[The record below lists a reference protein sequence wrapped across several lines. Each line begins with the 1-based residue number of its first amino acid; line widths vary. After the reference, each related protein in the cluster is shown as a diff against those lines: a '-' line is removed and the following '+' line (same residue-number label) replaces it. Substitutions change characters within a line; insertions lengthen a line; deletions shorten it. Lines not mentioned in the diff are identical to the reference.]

1 MATNDSNAYRSAGAK
16 RLTSARPLGEL
27 IARPITA
34 AVKKRGFATAD
45 LLSDWPDIVGERY
58 ATRVQPARLHWPR
71 RAEGDADIAPDPA
84 ILTVHTDGA
93 TALFLSHE
101 LPTLIDRINAYF
113 GWAAVG
119 RIKIVQR
126 PVVARRKPEPVP
138 LRQLTQDEE
147 CELSKKVSEVT
158 APHLRRALE
167 RLGRAVIA
175 KNR

>member
-1 MATNDSNAYRSAGAK
+1 MATNDSRLHSGAGAK
-16 RLTSARPLGEL
+16 RLTNARPLGEL
-27 IARPITA
+27 IARPIAA

-71 RAEGDADIAPDPA
+71 SADGSGDHAPDPA
-84 ILTVHTDGA
+84 TLTVHTDGA
-93 TALFLSHE
+93 TALFLTHE
-101 LPTLIDRINAYF
+101 LPTLIDRINDYF

-126 PVVARRKPEPVP
+126 PVVARKKAEPVP
-138 LRQLTQDEE
+138 LRELTRDEE

>member
-1 MATNDSNAYRSAGAK
+1 MGVYNPNGGANAR

-27 IARPITA
+27 ISRPISN

-45 LLSDWPDIVGERY
+45 ILSDWPDIVGERY
-58 ATRVQPARLHWPR
+58 AARVQPARLNWPR
-71 RAEGDADIAPDPA
+71 ATGGAGDDAPDPA
-84 ILTVHTDGA
+84 TLTVHTDGA

-126 PVVARRKPEPVP
+126 PVVARKKADPAP
-138 LRQLTQDEE
+138 LRELTRDEE
-147 CELSKKVSEVT
+147 DELSKKVSEVT